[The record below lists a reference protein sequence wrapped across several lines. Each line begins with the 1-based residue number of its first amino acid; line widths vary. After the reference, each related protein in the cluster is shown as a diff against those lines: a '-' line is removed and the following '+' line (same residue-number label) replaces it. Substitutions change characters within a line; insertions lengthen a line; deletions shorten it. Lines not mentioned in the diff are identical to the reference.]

1 VLHYLRRLLQV
12 RTLLRQQRQ
21 VHVENVVRFFLALK
35 LCFFIA
41 FLQKNIVVNREE
53 FHKLPQ
59 ILEI

>member
-12 RTLLRQQRQ
+12 RALLRQQRQ
-21 VHVENVVRFFLALK
+21 VHVENVVRFFLVLK
-35 LCFFIA
+35 LCLFIA
-41 FLQKNIVVNREE
+41 FLQKYIVVNGEE